1 MYGRRV
7 SREKNIRLHH
17 GCVNRTNREHLNG
30 NQSVVLWFTGLSGAG
45 KSTLA
50 YSLEEA
56 LHKKGYR
63 AFVLDGD
70 NIRHG
75 LSCDLDFSVDDQ
87 SENLRRIGEVTKLFF
102 DSGSIVLVSVIS
114 PFIKDRE
121 KVRKLI
127 NSDNFF
133 EIYVNC
139 PIHVCEQRDT
149 KGLYKLARSDKIKN
163 IIALDSPYEAPTKP
177 ELTINTNQP
186 TINKSVNK
194 VMNFLKEK
202 NY

>member
-1 MYGRRV
+1 MDKITNQNTVLHEPTIYRHD
-7 SREKNIRLHH
+7 REKMNDHKSAII
-17 GCVNRTNREHLNG
+17 
-30 NQSVVLWFTGLSGAG
+30 WFTGLSSSG

-50 YSLEEA
+50 YALEDI
-56 LHKKGYR
+56 LHKNMIRTY
-63 AFVLDGD
+63 VLDGD

-133 EIYVNC
+133 EIYVK
-139 PIHVCEQRDT
+139 IFLIVKFSYVFYVCFIIRKDPF
-149 KGLYKLARSDKIKN
+149 KRSYRFQI
-163 IIALDSPYEAPTKP
+163 
-177 ELTINTNQP
+177 
-186 TINKSVNK
+186 
-194 VMNFLKEK
+194 
-202 NY
+202 